1 MVFSI
6 STYLRKLL
14 RWWKEEVLTR
24 ISVNISESRYYS
36 RRDMVTKG
44 QMIEPETGQV
54 ERYIYKE
61 IRN

>member
-1 MVFSI
+1 MN
-6 STYLRKLL
+6 TYLRKLL

-24 ISVNISESRYYS
+24 IPINISESRYYS
-36 RRDMVTKG
+36 RREMVVKG